1 MSTFLIHYRSAK
13 HSVTEWIPTKLIKR
27 RVFHLNVGCSGS
39 TEVTYYCGDYF
50 WPSIRILAN
59 NIRKF
64 MMRILDG
71 DLNWHNQHLD
81 VVRLQELGISS
92 PISVV
97 SPNSYIIDNTKS
109 VSCTESDRHQMNLRK
124 RRVINDKNPDLC

>member
-1 MSTFLIHYRSAK
+1 
-13 HSVTEWIPTKLIKR
+13 
-27 RVFHLNVGCSGS
+27 
-39 TEVTYYCGDYF
+39 
-50 WPSIRILAN
+50 
-59 NIRKF
+59 